1 MEEPWAARLAHSIG
15 RPSDTVQW
23 TPPLSFPISLEAL
36 PGSLTSARRK
46 EDIQRAKNR
55 DGILEKGRIGWH
67 THYDHI
73 DESHSFLRRPGELK
87 LFHESDFAQVSVNNS
102 PPMIDWTTEHIRAI
116 SSDADNVLRIV
127 NLEQIKKAESVQSLA
142 AEMRKQK
149 SARSAGAADRAAR
162 KSEIK
167 RKRLAFKRSTTQ
179 LAENDKNIK
188 ALLDHLAKRQN
199 AAESLASELTE
210 THKIVVTLVDQVAD
224 RQASLESRAE
234 VQSRKRAHTK
244 TSIRS
249 NRQSLT
255 LSGKF
260 KHAFILPFYRLL
272 KQISTPR

>member
-1 MEEPWAARLAHSIG
+1 
-15 RPSDTVQW
+15 
-23 TPPLSFPISLEAL
+23 
-36 PGSLTSARRK
+36 
-46 EDIQRAKNR
+46 
-55 DGILEKGRIGWH
+55 
-67 THYDHI
+67 
-73 DESHSFLRRPGELK
+73 
-87 LFHESDFAQVSVNNS
+87 
-102 PPMIDWTTEHIRAI
+102 MIDWTTEHIRAI

-188 ALLDHLAKRQN
+188 ALLDHLAERN
-199 AAESLASELTE
+199 AVESLASELTE

-224 RQASLESRAE
+224 RQASLESLAE

-244 TSIRS
+244 SSIRS